1 MFFACGGVSKALSAK
16 GSSTSWTAAKKNV
29 VRIFDI
35 FILQDEELL
44 VDHNLGAEGIT
55 WEQLGEATLCAP
67 AVYERFAYFLLYT
80 FKIEQGNANQG
91 DPQDGSTVRNRIGTA
106 INLACDKFKATGS
119 SDTKRFFDCLDTNST
134 SEHAKW
140 LRGLK
145 ANIMR
150 ETFERDK
157 AAGKQM
163 DNSESKPPPP
173 RPHHSAA

>member
-16 GSSTSWTAAKKNV
+16 GSSMSWTAAKKNV

-35 FILQDEELL
+35 FIQQDEELL
-44 VDHNLGAEGIT
+44 AAAGIVT
-55 WEQLGEATLCAP
+55 WEQLDEATLCAP
-67 AVYERFAYFLLYT
+67 AVYERFTYFLLYT

-119 SDTKRFFDCLDTNST
+119 SDTKRFVDCLDTNST